1 MYSNISYG
9 VEVCVSCSDTSLDR
23 LQVVQNKLLKLLL
36 RLDPYKSTNLLHS
49 DLNIL
54 KVKYLYNTSLLLF
67 MHANLQGD
75 CPAVVKCYFVRRNS
89 SYNKRQTGHLEYRR
103 ARLNLG
109 ISRVQYRAAEEWNL
123 LRDVI
128 KTIPCR
134 KYFKRNFCKKKKKGY
149 MNTMDIFFIILIWL
163 GRCYSLRHESQNVI
177 SSSLQYK
184 SHLSWQ

>member
-1 MYSNISYG
+1 MTIKRSASVKYIGLHIDVNLNWNVHIDALVYSNISYG

-36 RLDPYKSTNLLHS
+36 RLAPYRSTNLLHN

-54 KVKYLYNTSLLLF
+54 KVKYLYNTPLLLF

-75 CPAVVKCYFVRRNS
+75 CPAAVKCCFVRRNS

-134 KYFKRNFCKKKKKGY
+134 KYFKRNFCKKKKKKKKG
-149 MNTMDIFFIILIWL
+149 TWIQWIFFL
-163 GRCYSLRHESQNVI
+163 
-177 SSSLQYK
+177 
-184 SHLSWQ
+184 